1 MQVQGRLLTS
11 ACADVIKRRLLDP
24 QRLAPYID
32 SMWDAL
38 EAAAPGAVDRHD
50 PATYVDAGARW
61 MSAIGQGQG
70 NAHSQG
76 HAHGRLHLGPPGT
89 GNGGN
94 LWWNTTSVPGFLDV
108 YPHEP
113 ALLRTV
119 EALIGGPVKRP
130 NRSRGLY
137 TIWPAGERSAE
148 ERAACELGP
157 HNDMETEHLLST
169 ALLGDVGP
177 LDGAFVR

>member
-1 MQVQGRLLTS
+1 
-11 ACADVIKRRLLDP
+11 
-24 QRLAPYID
+24 
-32 SMWDAL
+32 MWDAL
-38 EAAAPGAVDRHD
+38 EAAAPGAVDRQD

-94 LWWNTTSVPGFLDV
+94 LWWNTTSVPGFLDL

-157 HNDMETEHLLST
+157 HNDMETEQLLST

>member
-1 MQVQGRLLTS
+1 M
-11 ACADVIKRRLLDP
+11 
-24 QRLAPYID
+24 
-32 SMWDAL
+32 
-38 EAAAPGAVDRHD
+38 
-50 PATYVDAGARW
+50 
-61 MSAIGQGQG
+61 
-70 NAHSQG
+70 
-76 HAHGRLHLGPPGT
+76 
-89 GNGGN
+89 
-94 LWWNTTSVPGFLDV
+94 PGFLDV

-119 EALIGGPVKRP
+119 ESLIGGPVKRP

-157 HNDMETEHLLST
+157 HNDMETEQLLST